1 MQYCTSFHDSYR
13 TLDMN
18 FSPVLR
24 CACFFAGVV
33 HSDMDAFTITSETT
47 RINGVWREDVT
58 YREPNDGNYVT
69 VQNSG
74 AFDVTSGS
82 FLFDS
87 PYKSLNASA
96 TVTAFNLNLAGHAAE
111 RNYPYSQGPNGTKVV
126 LQPHWSNAE
135 MPVPLIDTIN
145 LTALATTRFTTESSA
160 LTFGL
165 SALMAFDYFKEEQD
179 VRLGVR
185 DLTSNTLLLD
195 LVLQRP
201 YNALGI
207 SGLYSIAVQP
217 LREYELIFGGSA
229 RVFDG
234 KDVVMTAQLTVQG
247 VPDSSSTVTLFVA
260 SIGTL
265 LVWRRRFQQT
275 ERAS

>member
-1 MQYCTSFHDSYR
+1 
-13 TLDMN
+13 MN

-24 CACFFAGVV
+24 CVCFFDGVV
-33 HSDMDAFTITSETT
+33 HSNLDAFTITSEST
-47 RINGVWREDVT
+47 RINGIWREDVS

-69 VQNSG
+69 VQNNG

-82 FLFDS
+82 FVFDS

-96 TVTAFNLNLAGHAAE
+96 NVSAFSISLSGHAAE
-111 RNYPYSQGPNGTKVV
+111 RNYPYLQGPNGTKLV

-145 LTALATTRFTTESSA
+145 VTALATTRFTTESSV

-165 SALMAFDYFKEEQD
+165 SAQVAFDYFKEEQD
-179 VRLGVR
+179 VRLAVK

-207 SGLYSIAVQP
+207 SGSYSIAVQP
-217 LREYELIFGGSA
+217 LREYELVFGGSA

-234 KDVVMTAQLTVQG
+234 KDVVMTAQLTVQD
-247 VPDSSSTVTLFVA
+247 VPDYGSSLTLFVA
-260 SIGTL
+260 AIGL
-265 LVWRRRFQQT
+265 LLWRKRFGQY
-275 ERAS
+275 